1 MFARKIELSAKLWSA
16 AVHSLENN
24 RYLCSD
30 ISVSAEANHMD
41 YQSIID
47 KYYPQDDA
55 LRRLLVKHSRQVADR
70 CLAICQRHPEL
81 QVDRQFVEEAAM
93 LHDIGIRWCHA
104 PGIYCEGQEPYLRH
118 GSIGGDVLRREGY
131 PQHARVAE
139 RHTGT
144 GLPGYEPVTLEEQ
157 LVCYADKFF
166 SKSSPD
172 HVRTVAETAQSLEK
186 FGHEGVEK
194 FLQWVK
200 MFE

>member
-1 MFARKIELSAKLWSA
+1 
-16 AVHSLENN
+16 
-24 RYLCSD
+24 
-30 ISVSAEANHMD
+30 MD
-41 YQSIID
+41 YMSIIN
-47 KYYPQDDA
+47 KYYPEDDA
-55 LRRLLVKHSRQVADR
+55 LRRLLVQHSRQVADR
-70 CLAICQRHPEL
+70 CLQIVARHREL
-81 QVDRQFVEEAAM
+81 PVDVQFLEEAAM
-93 LHDIGIRWCHA
+93 LHDIGIYQCDAPSIHCH
-104 PGIYCEGQEPYLRH
+104 GREPYIKH
-118 GSIGGDVLRREGY
+118 GPIGGDLLRQEGF
-131 PQHARVAE
+131 PRHARVAE

-144 GLPGYEPVTLEEQ
+144 GLPGYEPETLEEQ